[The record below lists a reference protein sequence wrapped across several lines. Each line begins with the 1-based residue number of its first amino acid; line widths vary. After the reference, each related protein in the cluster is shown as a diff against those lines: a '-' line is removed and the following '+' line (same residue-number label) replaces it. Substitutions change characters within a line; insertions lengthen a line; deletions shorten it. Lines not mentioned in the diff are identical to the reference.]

1 MPVARGEDRRPQRPA
16 RAGDRVL
23 VKHLTRTVRA
33 VVDRVVDR
41 VDIDTLERGAAD
53 SLELNDLGHVVIRTA
68 EPLTVEAYS
77 EHRHTGGFLV
87 VDEADGLS
95 LGAGMVGS
103 PLDEAQAH
111 ARRP

>member
-1 MPVARGEDRRPQRPA
+1 M
-16 RAGDRVL
+16 
-23 VKHLTRTVRA
+23 RA

-41 VDIDTLERGAAD
+41 VDIDTLERTPAD
-53 SLELNDLGHVVIRTA
+53 VLELNDIGHVVIRTA

-87 VDEADGLS
+87 VNDADGLT

-103 PLDEAQAH
+103 PLDEAQH
-111 ARRP
+111 RPTRAD